1 MPISEILIQ
10 LAFGRA
16 WALIKLKNLSDDLN
30 VKLGMRTLV
39 LIRQNWTLAEAV
51 VLKL

>member
-16 WALIKLKNLSDDLN
+16 WALIKLKSPLDDLK
-30 VKLGMRTLV
+30 VKLGLRTLV
-39 LIRQNWTLAEAV
+39 LIRQNWTLANAV

>member
-10 LAFGRA
+10 LAFGR
-16 WALIKLKNLSDDLN
+16 ALIKLKNLSDDLN
-30 VKLGMRTLV
+30 VKLGMRALV
-39 LIRQNWTLAEAV
+39 LIRQNWTLAKAV